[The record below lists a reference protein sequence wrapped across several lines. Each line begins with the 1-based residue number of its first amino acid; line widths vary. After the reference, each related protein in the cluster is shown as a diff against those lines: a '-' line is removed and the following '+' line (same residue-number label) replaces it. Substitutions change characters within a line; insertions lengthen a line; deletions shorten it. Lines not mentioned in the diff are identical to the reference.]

1 MITGNL
7 AHEIVNNFIWMGWNI
22 LLGAVPLW
30 LSMRLF
36 EGKQKLT
43 PTWIVGCIIFIV
55 FLPNAAYILTDI
67 IHLFKFFNKFPFPVA
82 RIIFIIQ
89 FVALECIGYWLF
101 VESYR
106 RFERFFVRRLALKR
120 TVLRIVSFF
129 AISIGV
135 SIGRFAQL
143 NSWDVFVF
151 PNSVLETLTTLV
163 PGQVAVFTVLFT
175 VLLFL
180 LYAIHEHVV
189 AKTL

>member
-1 MITGNL
+1 MITGSL

-82 RIIFIIQ
+82 RIIFSIQ

-106 RFERFFVRRLALKR
+106 RFERFFVRRLALKH

-135 SIGRFAQL
+135 SIGRFAQI
-143 NSWDVFVF
+143 NS
-151 PNSVLETLTTLV
+151 
-163 PGQVAVFTVLFT
+163 
-175 VLLFL
+175 
-180 LYAIHEHVV
+180 
-189 AKTL
+189 